1 MENTV
6 TVTIPLNEYLEL
18 KEKAERNE
26 EQAFTQAYI
35 EVSNKKNQE
44 ISELTSEIS
53 SLKYEVERLVF
64 SGLI

>member
-6 TVTIPLNEYLEL
+6 TVTMPLNEYLEL

-35 EVSNKKNQE
+35 EVSNKKQQQ
-44 ISELTSEIS
+44 ISGLTSEIS
-53 SLKYEVERLVF
+53 SLKYEIERLV
-64 SGLI
+64 LRD

>member
-1 MENTV
+1 MES
-6 TVTIPLNEYLEL
+6 TVTITMPLNEYLEL
-18 KEKAERNE
+18 KEKVERNE

-35 EVSNKKNQE
+35 EVSNKKLQQ

-53 SLKYEVERLVF
+53 SLKYQLSRLVL